1 MTLVAR
7 ARRSHSAW
15 RLSFRIFILAANLC
29 FLMIAAARPQTTQP
43 VLFAV
48 STVNHQYS
56 ASTFLRDDIAGS
68 LTLLNTSAP
77 FKNPCTPQA
86 IDAKGRFLFGACG
99 DGLALYTFDAPSGTV
114 AEIAAS
120 PFNASTG
127 NTGTLIVAESTGQY
141 VYLIKSAT
149 PNQEAQTLY
158 LDTFQIDA
166 TTPALIPLNS
176 QTLPV
181 AGALVAS
188 AGDPNLHGMSLLLN
202 QNSTGASYPSA
213 ILYTITF
220 DPGTGAANLDPV
232 GGQRIGDTARSMT
245 ISPTGNFLAIGLA
258 NQWALSTSTNSAA
271 RPSLSAI
278 QSRTR
283 WASNSH
289 RFLSRLYF
297 LQSQWRTS
305 LRPGTAR
312 ELHQRRFTLPDFRH
326 RHAAAAS
333 LFAAPTL
340 RGRLRLLPSRFAG
353 PFAYTPNSSNG
364 VNGISVYFIDPG
376 TGLASQPAQNRR
388 TVLSPIGG
396 QPGPR
401 ALRPKR
407 RPRYRWTRAHSQ
419 RGQPHLR
426 GHRRRASSR
435 PARHHSH
442 QHWTR
447 SRQPHLW
454 QQHSATPSA
463 TAAATALLKPTGGTI
478 STGYP
483 TITMTDVTAGASI
496 HFTTDGSTPTAS
508 SPLYSA
514 PFTVNTSGTTIQAI
528 ATAPSYSASAVA
540 TASYE
545 FQTPTATATGSAK
558 QTHLSPITLI
568 LTVK

>member
-1 MTLVAR
+1 
-7 ARRSHSAW
+7 
-15 RLSFRIFILAANLC
+15 
-29 FLMIAAARPQTTQP
+29 MIAAARPQTTQP

-283 WASNSH
+283 WASNSPP
-289 RFLSRLYF
+289 FPFPTLFSSIPMANF
-297 LQSQWRTS
+297 STS
-305 LRPGTAR
+305 
-312 ELHQRRFTLPDFRH
+312 RH
-326 RHAAAAS
+326 R
-333 LFAAPTL
+333 
-340 RGRLRLLPSRFAG
+340 
-353 PFAYTPNSSNG
+353 
-364 VNGISVYFIDPG
+364 
-376 TGLASQPAQNRR
+376 
-388 TVLSPIGG
+388 
-396 QPGPR
+396 PR
-401 ALRPKR
+401 
-407 RPRYRWTRAHSQ
+407 
-419 RGQPHLR
+419 
-426 GHRRRASSR
+426 
-435 PARHHSH
+435 
-442 QHWTR
+442 
-447 SRQPHLW
+447 
-454 QQHSATPSA
+454 
-463 TAAATALLKPTGGTI
+463 I
-478 STGYP
+478 
-483 TITMTDVTAGASI
+483 
-496 HFTTDGSTPTAS
+496 TPTAV
-508 SPLYSA
+508 Y
-514 PFTVNTSGTTIQAI
+514 
-528 ATAPSYSASAVA
+528 PS
-540 TASYE
+540 
-545 FQTPTATATGSAK
+545 
-558 QTHLSPITLI
+558 
-568 LTVK
+568 